1 MPGVAAPDLP
11 GVTRPHLCRC
21 DETKPAHP
29 DQRSAAGLAH
39 SPCSQSH
46 ARPARRVATAAG
58 GLLPHR
64 FAPYR
69 RSRGAP
75 AGMLSVAV
83 VVRTRLSPA
92 CPHLLFREAT
102 LPHRS
107 GAGSREVPLGNWS
120 RKADRCPAAAHPS
133 AQGRLYHETQIPSNA
148 DQSGAFMLRQTSELS
163 EKLRGL
169 FLDAFATSDVF
180 SPGSASS

>member
-1 MPGVAAPDLP
+1 MGPDGIIPPILSPLPQGEAAAICLTPGPEWQLLTCRVLP
-11 GVTRPHLCRC
+11 GLIIAAAARPN
-21 DETKPAHP
+21 PAYP
-29 DQRSAAGLAH
+29 DQWSAASPAH

-46 ARPARRVATAAG
+46 ARPARRVATTAG

-69 RSRGAP
+69 RSLGVP

-102 LPHRS
+102 LSPPS
-107 GAGSREVPLGNWS
+107 TSAGWELGVGKFLW
-120 RKADRCPAAAHPS
+120 AACCYPATAHPPAPS
-133 AQGRLYHETQIPSNA
+133 MIIPR
-148 DQSGAFMLRQTSELS
+148 D
-163 EKLRGL
+163 
-169 FLDAFATSDVF
+169 
-180 SPGSASS
+180 